1 MILGQAKR
9 AVARLNE
16 EEQAD
21 VRLVAVSLDPEHDT
35 QESMAR
41 LASAQEVAA
50 PFFNLCVGEPAT
62 INPILDKMGIERH
75 RDPATGIIE
84 HTNLFLV
91 IDRSGKVAYRLSLGS
106 LQEDWLVEA
115 LRLLCAETEPKS

>member
-21 VRLVAVSLDPEHDT
+21 VRLVGVTLDPEHDT
-35 QESMAR
+35 RESMAR
-41 LASAQEVAA
+41 MARGQEVAA
-50 PFFNLCVGEPAT
+50 PFFNLCIGEPAT
-62 INPILDKMGIERH
+62 VNPILDKMGIERH
-75 RDPATGIIE
+75 RDEKTGVIE

-91 IDRSGKVAYRLSLGS
+91 IDRGGKIAYRLSLGS
-106 LQEDWLVEA
+106 LQEAWLVEA
-115 LRLLCAETEPKS
+115 LKLLCAEPEPKS

>member
-21 VRLVAVSLDPEHDT
+21 VRLVAVTIDPENDT

-41 LASAQEVAA
+41 LAAGQEVAA
-50 PFFNLCVGEPAT
+50 PFFNLCVGAPGT
-62 INPILDKMGIERH
+62 INPILDRLGIERYL
-75 RDPATGIIE
+75 DPKTGIIE

-91 IDRSGKVAYRLSLGS
+91 IDRGGKIAYRLSLGS
-106 LQEDWLVEA
+106 LQEEWLVEA
-115 LRLLCAETEPKS
+115 LRVLCAEPEPKS